1 MPCLSVQEQLA
12 AHRPHGCSPPPF
24 PPLSF
29 QPPMSRWFS
38 QARAELPVSCPMPEG
53 PKFRL
58 PLAVAAAGGTLN
70 VLKVRSRTQPETKRT
85 TIRLGGVTVG
95 PCCLPI
101 MIVPPRVSESAAAAL
116 VAGSRTLVAY
126 EIQLPRGGIPSNRS
140 RAPMLQKGGG
150 VCHVRAVLPIAL
162 TDSMRCEPVEGSR
175 RRRHR
180 CRCICCA

>member
-1 MPCLSVQEQLA
+1 
-12 AHRPHGCSPPPF
+12 
-24 PPLSF
+24 
-29 QPPMSRWFS
+29 
-38 QARAELPVSCPMPEG
+38 MPEG

-101 MIVPPRVSESAAAAL
+101 MIVPLCVSESAAATL

-126 EIQLPRGGIPSNRS
+126 EIQLPR
-140 RAPMLQKGGG
+140 
-150 VCHVRAVLPIAL
+150 
-162 TDSMRCEPVEGSR
+162 
-175 RRRHR
+175 
-180 CRCICCA
+180 

>member
-1 MPCLSVQEQLA
+1 
-12 AHRPHGCSPPPF
+12 
-24 PPLSF
+24 
-29 QPPMSRWFS
+29 
-38 QARAELPVSCPMPEG
+38 MPEG

-116 VAGSRTLVAY
+116 VAGSRALVDN
-126 EIQLPRGGIPSNRS
+126 EIQLPRGGIPLNRS
-140 RAPMLQKGGG
+140 RAPVPQKGGG
-150 VCHVRAVLPIAL
+150 ACHVHAVLPIAL
-162 TDSMRCEPVEGSR
+162 ADSMLRERVEGSHR
-175 RRRHR
+175 RRCTYR
-180 CRCICCA
+180 A